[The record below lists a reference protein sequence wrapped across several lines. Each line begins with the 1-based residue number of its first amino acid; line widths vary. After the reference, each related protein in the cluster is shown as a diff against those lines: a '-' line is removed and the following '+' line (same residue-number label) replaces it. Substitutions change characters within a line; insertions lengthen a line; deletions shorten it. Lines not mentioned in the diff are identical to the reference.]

1 MSDEFDLT
9 PVEPR
14 AASAVPSAAQVSGGT
29 PIPPVRILQV
39 MSPDDWEG
47 FTEEWLSFRMTKG
60 TYQSIKRSS
69 GSAIWDLT

>member
-1 MSDEFDLT
+1 MSDEFDLM

-14 AASAVPSAAQVSGGT
+14 ATAGVPSAAQVSGGT
-29 PIPPVRILQV
+29 PIPPVRIPQV